1 MQSPRGAGWLK
12 ASRGVDGPA
21 SLDHSLIVQHHLPF
35 GRELIECISLAAT
48 FDEACSK

>member
-1 MQSPRGAGWLK
+1 MAEGQPRRRWSGLV
-12 ASRGVDGPA
+12 RP
-21 SLDHSLIVQHHLPF
+21 HSLIVQHHLPF